1 MSRFTWFVPTTLLF
15 LITVVHASSPTDEGW
30 TALLA
35 NRDAEAIPLFEQAL
49 ARNPKNTQALLGLTY
64 AYELRLDAG
73 KAWDAFRRA
82 VESSSNPHALLYASV
97 LSRRFQQSLH
107 KPESGLENMLV
118 QVTKKPDPAGIL
130 QAMAYEMLGSVE
142 ERRGNIDAAN
152 AWYDNIGA
160 IMNWRV
166 IGPFPNVSASGHDRI
181 FSPELMDEPQAR
193 YEGVNGGEVH
203 WFAPQRWRHDRWIDF
218 TRLSPTIEAVFYAIT
233 YVESDREQRVQ
244 LRLGTSGAYK
254 LFLNTHLVSETFE
267 EHNNDLD
274 TYITDVTL
282 HKGWNRVLVK
292 VSNSELNRC
301 NFLLRITTPAGKPL
315 TNLRTSLEA
324 HPIDTSDVR
333 PTPVA
338 NPHVMLL
345 KSQFDARPADAWNAL
360 LLAEAHL
367 RNDQANDAWEV
378 VTASLQRHP
387 DAIVLLMQAIESYQR
402 SQQRDQLVSTI
413 ERIVALRPDLPIA
426 LTYAFQQARDAKKL
440 DEAEKLVQKIA
451 ATLPGS
457 PDYYDAAIAV
467 ARDRQQLATVVELQ
481 ADAFKTYPDNANFA
495 QAAAY
500 SVLRETGS
508 HDQALEIVDRH
519 LKAAYGEAGLLLR
532 ASILADAVRFAEWER
547 CYEDLFRLSPSA
559 PGYHFRMANTYAAR
573 NDYAAALRHVNE
585 ALTDAPVVS
594 SLWQQAGTYHRSLKN
609 DSAAR
614 ACMQRALKLD
624 PSNFEAREAL
634 RVMDGAPSPFTY
646 FRSVSVDSAMK
657 HAPTAADYPDAG
669 AVYVLD
675 LARRIVHDGSRSE
688 VEYEQ
693 LIRILTTSGIDT
705 YKEMQLPGGGSSS
718 LTVEKAVVRKMNGT
732 EIPADRQ
739 GGYAVFKNLE
749 PGDFIYMKTRTRE
762 ASTGRLAPYFMDEFV
777 FNGSVP
783 VQEARYELLVA
794 PGHSFKWAVSNGTAE
809 MQSRTTDFG
818 ELYDWSMTSVPA
830 IAFEE
835 GSPGFDDMAK
845 ILQVSSI
852 PNWGELIRWYHDI
865 ASTKT
870 RSAPTITRLVDSL
883 FPRSQTF
890 TKEEII
896 AGTYRYITSQI
907 RYSNVPFRQNNVIP
921 QKARDVL
928 ATRIGDCKDVATLCI
943 AMLAER
949 GIESY
954 HVLVETDS
962 YASSRQVLPSL
973 PFNHAMVMVNM
984 DGSPLYIDLTADN
997 VPVGSVPFADIDAF
1011 CLVIHPGWQLPERM
1025 HRSLFTPNNVTVDTR
1040 VMMHQDMSATVSQT
1054 FTHTGARTQFY
1065 RSAWQEMSDTELRR
1079 SLVETLASD
1088 YPDVHLDTFLL
1099 SDVESLSPT
1108 FTYQLTY
1115 TVPNFVMEASGLLI
1129 VNLPWYRPFE
1139 PDAALS
1145 YQNRSHPI
1153 VNRNYIDTLA
1163 ENISLSLPV
1172 GYTPLGVEP
1181 ASTQESFAGRVTRSA
1196 ASSTRALS
1204 ISRTAVYT
1212 REVVPPAQY
1221 GEYKTYY
1228 NSVLRADRQAIVLA
1242 PEGTVLT
1249 RPTNRPAPQD
1259 SPAGGGQ

>member
-1 MSRFTWFVPTTLLF
+1 MSRFTWFVPTALMF
-15 LITVVHASSPTDEGW
+15 LVAVSYASTPADDGW
-30 TALLA
+30 RALLA
-35 NRDAEAIPLFEQAL
+35 NRDAEAIPLFEQTVQ
-49 ARNPKNTQALLGLTY
+49 RNPKNTQALLGLTY
-64 AYELRLDAG
+64 AYELRLDAS
-73 KAWDAFRRA
+73 KAWDAFQRA

-107 KPESGLENMLV
+107 KPESGLESMLV
-118 QVTKKPDPAGIL
+118 QVTKKPDGAGIL
-130 QAMAYEMLGSVE
+130 QAMAYEMLGSIE
-142 ERRGNIDAAN
+142 ERRGNVQAAT
-152 AWYDNIGA
+152 AWYNNIGA
-160 IMNWRV
+160 LMNWRV
-166 IGPFPNVSASGHDRI
+166 IGPFPNVSASGHDRV
-181 FSPELMDEPQAR
+181 FSPEVMDEPNAR

-203 WFAPQRWRHDRWIDF
+203 WFAPQRWRHDRWVDF
-218 TRLSPTIEAVFYAIT
+218 TRLSPTIEAVFYAVT
-233 YVESDREQRVQ
+233 YLESDRDQRVQ

-254 LFLNTHLVSETFE
+254 LFLNTHVVSETFE

-274 TYITDVTL
+274 TYITEVTL
-282 HKGWNRVLVK
+282 KKGWNRVLVK

-301 NFLLRITTPAGKPL
+301 NFLLRVTTPSGKPL
-315 TNLRTSLEA
+315 TNLPTSLEP
-324 HPIDTSDVR
+324 HTIDTSDVR
-333 PTPVA
+333 PKPVA
-338 NPHVMLL
+338 NPHLLYL

-378 VTASLQRHP
+378 VTASLQYHP

-402 SQQRDQLVSTI
+402 SQLRDQLVSTI
-413 ERIVALRPDLPIA
+413 ERIVALRPDLPVA
-426 LTYAFQQARDAKKL
+426 LTYAFQQARGARKL
-440 DEAEKLVQKIA
+440 DDAEELVKKIA

-481 ADAFKTYPDNANFA
+481 AEAFKTYPDNTNFA
-495 QAAAY
+495 QSAAY

-508 HDQALEIVDRH
+508 HDQALEIVDQH

-532 ASILADAVRFAEWER
+532 AGILADAVRFAEWER
-547 CYEDLFRLSPSA
+547 CYSELFRLSPSA

-573 NDYAAALRHVNE
+573 NDYATALLHINE

-609 DSAAR
+609 DSAAH
-614 ACMQRALKLD
+614 ACMKRALKLD

-634 RVMDGAPSPFTY
+634 RVMDGKPSPFTY
-646 FRSVSVDSAMK
+646 FRSVAIDSAMK
-657 HAPTAADYPDAG
+657 HAPTAADYPDAN
-669 AVYVLD
+669 AVFVID
-675 LARRIVHDGSRSE
+675 HARRIVYDGSRSE

-705 YKEMQLPGGGSSS
+705 YKEMQVPGGGSPS

-732 EIPADRQ
+732 EIPADRE

-762 ASTGRLAPYFMDEFV
+762 ASTGRLAPYFTDEFV
-777 FNGSVP
+777 FNGSIP
-783 VQEARYELLVA
+783 VRMACYELLVA
-794 PGHSFKWAVSNGTAE
+794 PEHSFKWAMSNGTAT
-809 MQSRTTDFG
+809 MSSRTTDFG
-818 ELYDWSMTSVPA
+818 ELYEWSMTSMPA

-870 RSAPTITRLVDSL
+870 RSAPTIKRLMDSL
-883 FPRSQTF
+883 FPRTQSF
-890 TKEEII
+890 TREEII
-896 AGTYRYITSQI
+896 AGTYRYISSQI

-949 GIESY
+949 DIESY

-962 YASSRQVLPSL
+962 YASSRQVLPSI
-973 PFNHAMVMVNM
+973 PFNHAVVMVNM
-984 DGSPLYIDLTADN
+984 DGTPLYIDLTADN
-997 VPVGSVPFADIDAF
+997 VPIGSVPFADIDAF

-1025 HRSLFTPNNVTVDTR
+1025 HRSLFTPNNVSVETQV
-1040 VMMHQDMSATVSQT
+1040 VLHQDMSATVHQT
-1054 FTHTGARTQFY
+1054 FMHTGARTQFY

-1079 SLVETLASD
+1079 SLIETLASD
-1088 YPDVHLDTFLL
+1088 YPDVHLDTFQL
-1099 SDVESLSPT
+1099 SDVTSMEPT
-1108 FTYQLTY
+1108 FSYQLTY
-1115 TVPNFVMEASGLLI
+1115 TVPNYVMEASGLFI
-1129 VNLPWYRPFE
+1129 VHLPWYRPFE

-1163 ENISLSLPV
+1163 ESVTISLPV
-1172 GYTPLGVEP
+1172 GYTVLGVEP
-1181 ASTQESFAGRVTRSA
+1181 TSRQESFAGSVERSI
-1196 ASSTRALS
+1196 SDSDGTLHV
-1204 ISRTAVYT
+1204 SRTAIYS
-1212 REVVPPAQY
+1212 REVIPTAQY
-1221 GEYKTYY
+1221 GEYKAYY

-1242 PEGTVLT
+1242 PEGTILT
-1249 RPTNRPAPQD
+1249 RPTNRPAPQN